1 MNLKE
6 IAGYKAAEFVR
17 EGMIVG
23 LGTGSTANY
32 AIQALGE
39 RVAAGL
45 NIQAISTS
53 AGTTRLAA
61 ECGIDILT
69 FEEEPVVD
77 ITIDGAD
84 EVNSDL
90 NLIKGMGGAL
100 LREKIVAAA
109 STREII
115 VADPSK
121 LVSKLGT
128 KSPLPVEVIPFGW
141 PLAQRH
147 LMDQDLRVELRQ
159 RPSGDEPFLTDNGN
173 FILDCHFPHGID
185 NPGTTENFINS
196 IPGVVEIG
204 LFIGLADLV
213 IIAEEDGTCRLLEH
227 N

>member
-6 IAGYKAAEFVR
+6 VAGRKAVELVQ

-39 RVAAGL
+39 RVASGL

-53 AGTTRLAA
+53 AATTQLAA
-61 ECGIDILT
+61 EYGIDILT

-84 EVNSDL
+84 EVDANL

-100 LREKIVAAA
+100 VREKIVAAA

-115 VADPSK
+115 VVDPSK
-121 LVSKLGT
+121 LVNKLGT
-128 KSPLPVEVIPFGW
+128 QSPLPVEVIPFGW

-147 LMDQDLRVELRQ
+147 LMEQNLRVELRKL
-159 RPSGDEPFLTDNGN
+159 PNGYEPFETDNGN
-173 FILDCHFPHGID
+173 FILDCYFPHGID
-185 NPGTTENFINS
+185 NPGTTETIINA
-196 IPGVVEIG
+196 IPGVVDNG
-204 LFIGLADLV
+204 LFVGLADLV
-213 IIAEEDGTCRLLEH
+213 IIGEEDGTCRLLEH